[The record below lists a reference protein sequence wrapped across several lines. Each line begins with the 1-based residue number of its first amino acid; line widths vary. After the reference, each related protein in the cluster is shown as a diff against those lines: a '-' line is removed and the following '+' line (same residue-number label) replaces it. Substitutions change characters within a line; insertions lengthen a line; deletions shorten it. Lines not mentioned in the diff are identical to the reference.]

1 MGGAGRVVA
10 AVVSHNTRDLLERC
24 LAALGGVETWVVDNA
39 STDGSAEVVRPPA
52 RLIASRENLGF
63 GRAVNRVAAQA
74 GDWDWLVVANAD
86 TAPEPGALDALL
98 RAGAADPGAGA
109 LAPRLVRPDGTTQ
122 HSVHPFWSPG
132 FALRFNTGL
141 HPRAWAEEHCLEG
154 AWDPDRPRR
163 VPWAIGAFLLL
174 RRQAWDEA
182 GGFDPAQWLYAEDLD
197 LGWRLAAAGWAT
209 RYVPE
214 ARVRHEES
222 ASIAPLWG
230 EERVDRW
237 MAATYE
243 WLHRRRG
250 RTRATAVAALS
261 ASGALAR
268 AALARDPWR
277 RRMERRWARLHAA
290 GLTSAAAPP
299 GAGRPPACPPSR

>member
-1 MGGAGRVVA
+1 
-10 AVVSHNTRDLLERC
+10 
-24 LAALGGVETWVVDNA
+24 VETWVVDNA
-39 STDGSAEVVRPPA
+39 STDGSPEVVRPPA
-52 RLIASRENLGF
+52 RLIASGVNLGF
-63 GRAVNRVAAQA
+63 GPAVNRVAEQA

-98 RAGAADPGAGA
+98 AAGGADPRAGA
-109 LAPRLVRPDGTTQ
+109 LAPRLIRPDGTTQ
-122 HSVHPFWSPG
+122 HSAYPFWSPA
-132 FALRFNTGL
+132 FALRFNAG
-141 HPRAWAEEHCLEG
+141 RYSRRWAEAQCLEG

-163 VPWAIGAFLLL
+163 VPWAVGAFLLV

-222 ASIAPLWG
+222 ASTAPLWG

-250 RTRATAVAALS
+250 RARAGAVAALNVT
-261 ASGALAR
+261 GALAR
-268 AALARDPWR
+268 SALARDPWR
-277 RRMERRWARLHAA
+277 RRVERRWARLHAA
-290 GLTSAAAPP
+290 GLTP
-299 GAGRPPACPPSR
+299 GAARRGAARPPACPPSC